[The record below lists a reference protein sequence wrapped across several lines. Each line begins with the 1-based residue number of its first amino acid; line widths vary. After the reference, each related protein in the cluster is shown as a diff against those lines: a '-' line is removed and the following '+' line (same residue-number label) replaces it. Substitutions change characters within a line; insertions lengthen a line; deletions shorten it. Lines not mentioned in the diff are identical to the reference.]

1 MSQTRERL
9 TTALLVAGVLGLAAG
24 CTSDD
29 QVSAAPAATDVAPTP
44 GATASPTPVE
54 AASPE
59 QALVAEY
66 LDAAAAGD
74 AAAAWQLLTPQ
85 AQQFYS
91 TEQTFAGLFGRDGTV
106 SADEAGQLL
115 AGEMVSSEGPE
126 GAFTLVSVTT
136 DSEADAW
143 VVRAVDGDPAD
154 LRIDDAGVPP
164 TGGSLYEL
172 RNPAAGAEDARYE
185 AGPAALDASQPATL
199 SFASPASMD
208 SDVPSTVGYPDALF
222 GWVDGTSVPV
232 ELGAAAGSERQF
244 TADVEPGEGA
254 PTAFT
259 VVWET
264 GLDGGAPA
272 SWRSSTVLL

>member
-9 TTALLVAGVLGLAAG
+9 TTALLVAGVLGIAAG

-44 GATASPTPVE
+44 GATASTGVGE

-59 QALVAEY
+59 EALVAEY
-66 LDAAAAGD
+66 LDAAVAGD

-136 DSEADAW
+136 D
-143 VVRAVDGDPAD
+143 GDPAD
-154 LRIDDAGVPP
+154 LRVDDAGVPP
-164 TGGSLYEL
+164 TGGSLYEW
-172 RNPAAGAEDARYE
+172 RNPAAGAEDARHE
-185 AGPAALDASQPATL
+185 AGPAALDPSRPATL
-199 SFASPASMD
+199 SFASPASRD
-208 SDVPSTVGYPDALF
+208 SDVPSTIGYPDALY

-244 TADVEPGEGA
+244 TADVEPGDGA
-254 PTAFT
+254 PTALT

-264 GLDGGAPA
+264 GLDGGTPA